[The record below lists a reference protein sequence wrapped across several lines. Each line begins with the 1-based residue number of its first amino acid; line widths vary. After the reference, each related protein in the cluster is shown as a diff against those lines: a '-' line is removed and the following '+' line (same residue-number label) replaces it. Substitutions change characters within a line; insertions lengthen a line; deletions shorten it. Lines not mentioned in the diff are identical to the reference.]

1 LGSWNLEKKLVLI
14 RGEQSQGTETQ
25 RKTYIIGNNELIEE
39 SSGKFLEPG
48 EKIFIIESLEL
59 RVKSFYWK

>member
-1 LGSWNLEKKLVLI
+1 LI

-59 RVKSFYWK
+59 RVKSFYRK